1 VRQNKELKLT
11 KPSIMELRSLTPV
24 FGRQSRK
31 RREERRADGTVKSL
45 LVRCAVG
52 IGLIAAS
59 VGTLY
64 AWSYSS
70 LVRRSPRAIADLPSY
85 GDELRSLD
93 IYSDSPSCDDAN
105 GGVESY
111 RGPGW
116 YPRRSP
122 NGERVAVTTSWGA
135 GAPNVILGLLIDR
148 PFYHTVG
155 VWDARAGRITPIVS
169 IKEADPHSGI
179 AHRYAWS
186 RDSRALLIVGSGRLP
201 DDYDAVVELC
211 LVYLPAADQLYRLS
225 RCPPFWQRS
234 VERRQPCWET
244 SGRTRG

>member
-1 VRQNKELKLT
+1 MGL
-11 KPSIMELRSLTPV
+11 
-24 FGRQSRK
+24 
-31 RREERRADGTVKSL
+31 
-45 LVRCAVG
+45 AV
-52 IGLIAAS
+52 AS
-59 VGTLY
+59 AGAVY

-70 LVRRSPRAIADLPSY
+70 LVRRSARAIADLPPY

-93 IYSDSPSCDDAN
+93 VYSDSSSCEDTNA
-105 GGVESY
+105 GVESY
-111 RGPGW
+111 SGPGW

-122 NGERVAVTTSWGA
+122 DGDRVAVTTSWGA
-135 GAPNVILGLLIDR
+135 GLSNAFLGFLMDR

-155 VWDARAGRITPIVS
+155 VWDARAGYVTPIVS

-211 LVYLPAADQLYRLS
+211 LVYLPKADQLYRLS
-225 RCPPFWQRS
+225 RCPPFYQRS
-234 VERRQPCWET
+234 VQRKEPCWKT